1 MGITSDELMNRS
13 ALEFASAAVESGFA
27 VFFAGFKVKTR
38 A

>member
-1 MGITSDELMNRS
+1 MNRS
-13 ALEFASAAVESGFA
+13 ALESAVGSLESGYA